1 MCRKSFQ
8 RADVK
13 AAHEKSCLAA
23 LDLGSTAEG
32 NQRGRKRVRHACL
45 GCRDRKI
52 ACDGHHP
59 CNPCRT
65 RSQQCYHGG
74 DAAQIVISPE
84 PVPVTSSP
92 ALTGEGNGL
101 NQALPQQTA
110 HSGLPIPGPEHS
122 HGSRLPD
129 VNGEGLD
136 FFPLQD
142 NTTLTGL
149 DDLLEMHELCFQP
162 IEYNWLEE
170 IDLYGPGLMEQAEQQ
185 PVLASPTLRLTTYMS
200 DYFDSRSQQVSPAGS
215 TRRKMLYAAPPD
227 LRSHD
232 SDTVQIF
239 RELFKRHAP
248 QVFDLYREAEPET
261 AKHSIKYLYAMAA
274 VGGLFSV
281 VSGSIDV
288 ANAMYNDAR
297 RLLLAEVSTASG
309 MKIILLTS
317 RSTILWST
325 HPEAVRPPLRSRQR
339 YLERHLIILISEV
352 NATRSSSYW
361 KCMGCVAGSKGVT
374 R

>member
-1 MCRKSFQ
+1 MGRAEKKCEYCSRVFARAEHLARHRRTHTGEAPYRCEVCRKSFQ
-8 RADVK
+8 RADVR
-13 AAHEKSCLAA
+13 AAHEKSCSAT

-45 GCRDRKI
+45 GCRERKI
-52 ACDGHHP
+52 ACDGQQP
-59 CNPCRT
+59 CNSCRT
-65 RSQQCYHGG
+65 RPQQCF
-74 DAAQIVISPE
+74 VISPE

-92 ALTGEGNGL
+92 TLARDGNGL
-101 NQALPQQTA
+101 NQALPQHEALPQQTA
-110 HSGLPIPGPEHS
+110 DSGLPISGPEHS

-142 NTTLTGL
+142 NTTPTGW
-149 DDLLEMHELCFQP
+149 DDLLDMHELNPQP

-170 IDLYGPGLMEQAEQQ
+170 IDLYGPGLFEQTEQQ
-185 PVLASPTLRLTTYMS
+185 PVIASPTLRLTTYMA
-200 DYFDSRSQQVSPAGS
+200 DYFDSRSQQVSPSGS
-215 TRRKMLYAAPPD
+215 TRRKMWYSAPPD

-232 SDTVQIF
+232 SDTVRIF

-248 QVFDLYREAEPET
+248 QVFDLYREAAPET
-261 AKHSIKYLYAMAA
+261 IKHSIKYIYALAA

-309 MKIILLTS
+309 MKII
-317 RSTILWST
+317 
-325 HPEAVRPPLRSRQR
+325 
-339 YLERHLIILISEV
+339 
-352 NATRSSSYW
+352 
-361 KCMGCVAGSKGVT
+361 C
-374 R
+374 